1 MRNQFFYLSLGLS
14 LIIPTSIAAQTLPN
28 PTNHPQRVLKPL
40 SPSSPTPYLPER
52 NTSLLATTTHP
63 YTLDSGD
70 VIQVNVFALTPSVAT
85 VFNDGTITLPLIGTV
100 NVRGKTL
107 PEVNSLLTKLYGRY
121 LKRPAVDVI
130 LLKTRPIQVAVV
142 GEVNKP
148 GNYNVSSQ
156 ETQARVSDL
165 LVLAGGL
172 TVSADIRQIQ
182 LKRKEKGR
190 EEIYSLDFWQLL
202 QEGDLSQDVR
212 LQDGDVVIVPKK
224 EDTNPW
230 EYRQLADATF
240 GIKYTTPPNVT
251 LIGEVTNPG
260 VYTLPI
266 DKGIP
271 RLTSAIQLAG
281 GVRELADIRNIMVT
295 RIARDG
301 QTQTITVNLW
311 EMLQSGDINK
321 DIPLR
326 DGDTIFIPPAKEI
339 ESAEAE
345 KIATANFSPAEIT
358 VNVVGSVRQ
367 PGSIKLKPNT
377 SLNKAIL
384 AAGGFDMAGVNPTV
398 ELIRVN
404 ANGTVTRREIKID
417 LQAAV
422 NEQTNPILRNNDIIV
437 VSGTAP
443 VNRGSNNILGVLGT
457 IFPFLGIFNLF
468 R

>member
-1 MRNQFFYLSLGLS
+1 MRILRPCLTLGLG
-14 LIIPTSIAAQTLPN
+14 LIIQTSIAAQTP
-28 PTNHPQRVLKPL
+28 PSPISHQRVLKPL
-40 SPSSPTPYLPER
+40 SPSSLSSNPQPPILNPP
-52 NTSLLATTTHP
+52 A
-63 YTLDSGD
+63 YTLDGGD
-70 VIQVNVFALTPSVAT
+70 VIQVNVFALPQSVAT
-85 VFNDGTITLPLIGTV
+85 VFNDGTITLPLIGVV
-100 NVRGKTL
+100 NVRGKTI
-107 PEVNSLLTKLYGRY
+107 PEVNNLLTKLYSKY

-148 GNYNVSSQ
+148 GNYSLSSQ
-156 ETQARVSDL
+156 EKQARVSDL

-182 LKRKEKGR
+182 LKRKENSR
-190 EEIYSLDFWQLL
+190 EEVYFLDFWQLL
-202 QEGDLSQDVR
+202 QRGDLSQDVR

-224 EDTNPW
+224 ENMELG

-240 GIKYTTPPNVT
+240 GIKYNTPPSIT
-251 LIGEVTNPG
+251 IIGEVNSPG
-260 VYTLPI
+260 VYTLPV

-271 RLTSAIQLAG
+271 RLTTAIQLGG
-281 GVRELADIRNIMVT
+281 GVKELADIRNIVVT
-295 RIARDG
+295 RTTRDG
-301 QTQTITVNLW
+301 QTHTIAVNLW
-311 EMLQSGDINK
+311 DMLQSGDINK

-339 ESAEAE
+339 EPAEAE
-345 KIATANFSPAEIT
+345 KIAMANFSPGKIT
-358 VNVVGSVRQ
+358 VNVVGNVRQ
-367 PGSIKLKPNT
+367 PGIITLKPNT
-377 SLNKAIL
+377 SLNNAIL
-384 AAGGFDMAGVNPTV
+384 AAGGFDQAGVNPVV

-404 ANGTVTRREIKID
+404 PNGTVTKREIKID

-422 NEQTNPILRNNDIIV
+422 NEQTNPILKNNDIVV